1 MNGMI
6 SPWIAGLLVIVSLTA
21 ATLDWRSRRIP
32 SWLTLSGVALGIA
45 ANLFERGIVHGV
57 LFSLA
62 GMALALAVYLPLY
75 ALRATGG
82 GDGMLM
88 TAIGAA
94 VGWKD
99 WVLVFA
105 LSAVLGGIAA
115 LGIAAANRRL
125 RRTLWNVGFAL
136 TEMKQGRPAYLR
148 NEEMDVRSAKALTFP
163 RGIVIAAAVCLYLTI
178 RYVRK

>member
-1 MNGMI
+1 MI
-6 SPWIAGLLVIVSLTA
+6 FALLLIVSLTA
-21 ATLDWRSRRIP
+21 AVLDWRSRRIP
-32 SWLTLSGVALGIA
+32 SWLTLSGIALGIA
-45 ANLFERGIVHGV
+45 LNLFERGIIPGL
-57 LFSLA
+57 LFSVA

-99 WVLVFA
+99 WILVFA
-105 LSAVLGGIAA
+105 ISAVLGGVVA
-115 LGIAAANRRL
+115 LAIAAANRRL

-136 TEMKQGRPAYLR
+136 TEMKQGRPAYVR
-148 NEEMDVRSAKALTFP
+148 HEEMDVRSAKALTFP
-163 RGIVIAAAVCLYLTI
+163 RGVVIAAAVLLYLTI
-178 RYVRK
+178 QYVRK